1 VEVTSSENWITIEM
15 VSSDIVTESRSW
27 GEMVRSI
34 DAERRT
40 LPWASNEFV
49 RSETATLAEVL
60 FDYGMTEVRH
70 RLLIMN
76 IFILK
81 TLRGYSKIGT

>member
-1 VEVTSSENWITIEM
+1 M
-15 VSSDIVTESRSW
+15 VSADIVAESRSW

-40 LPWASNEFV
+40 LPWAPNEFV

-76 IFILK
+76 NFILK
-81 TLRGYSKIGT
+81 TRRGYSKIGT